1 MVKIDFNADEY
12 EPMGSFDP
20 IPAGKYLVVISGS
33 EIKDTSTGK
42 GKYLQL
48 VYDVVDG
55 EFSGRKLFDRLNLV
69 NENETA
75 QKIAQQAL
83 SAICRAVGVMHPK
96 DTGELHDKPF
106 VVKVIIRPAT
116 EQYQASNQIKGYES
130 KDGTPLS
137 EKKAAAPAT
146 KGADEK
152 KKKPW
157 EKNK

>member
-1 MVKIDFNADEY
+1 MTKLDFNAEEY
-12 EPMGSFDP
+12 EPLGTFDP
-20 IPAGKYLVVISGS
+20 LPVGEYLVVISAS
-33 EIKDTSTGK
+33 EMKETKTGR

-55 EFSGRKLFDRLNLV
+55 EFQGRRVFDRLNLV

-96 DTGELHDKPF
+96 DSEELHDKPF
-106 VVKVIIRPAT
+106 VVKVGIRAAT
-116 EQYQASNQIKGYES
+116 EQYQASNIVKGYES
-130 KDGTPLS
+130 KDGKPLT
-137 EKKAAAPAT
+137 EKKTETKDAAPGKA
-146 KGADEK
+146 
-152 KKKPW
+152 KKPW